1 MNEATQITPEL
12 PRKRSAARTVLAALP
27 TLIVLGGICGVGVWG
42 HHTGWKA
49 SRFSQIFGST
59 PEGEKEDWCAIHNVP
74 DSRCIACHPELAGQN
89 GADWCKEHGV
99 PESKCTVCHPEIL
112 ITGVAGDWC
121 KEHGLPESGCTICH
135 PEIARKGELPV
146 DENAVVVTTGSDEK
160 EQQGNQSSGLS
171 ALSSATTRDPRTC
184 QTHASKVQFASLAA
198 MEKCG
203 VHLGKVIERRMS
215 DAIVVN
221 AEADYDRTRFARLA
235 PRATGTAWRVEHDLG
250 DVVHAG
256 DVLALIESAEVG
268 RAKAELLQAQAAVEV
283 TDRAAKRLQT
293 SSEAGF
299 RTEADRLAAEASA
312 REAEIRLFNARQAL
326 SNFGFTPP
334 SGAVDAALIATLG
347 LPSAAVAQLS
357 TSTPSANLIPLTAS
371 FDGVVVGRAVVTG
384 EVVDPSHTLFEIA
397 DTTRMWITM
406 DVLQADAHR
415 VAVGEEVNFRPDD
428 ARDEVV
434 VGRVT
439 WIATAVDE
447 MTRTVKMRAD
457 VENPTGALRAHS
469 FGLAHIVVRTSP
481 TAIAVPTEAVQW
493 EGCCYVVFVR
503 IADGI
508 FQTRKVRLGA
518 KDAAYT
524 EILGGV
530 LPGEVVATVGS
541 HVLKSEIL
549 KSNLGAGCTDD

>member
-1 MNEATQITPEL
+1 MPMNAQAQLQPK
-12 PRKRSAARTVLAALP
+12 PRSFARSVFASLP
-27 TLIVLGGICGVGVWG
+27 TLLVLGVIGAVGYWG

-49 SRFSQIFGST
+49 SRFSQLFGSA
-59 PEGEKEDWCAIHNVP
+59 PEADKEDWCATHNVP
-74 DSRCIACHPELAGQN
+74 DSRCIACHPELAGEN

-112 ITGVAGDWC
+112 TTGVAGDWC

-135 PEIARKGELPV
+135 PEIARKGELPA
-146 DENAVVVTTGSDEK
+146 DANAVVVSAATDE
-160 EQQGNQSSGLS
+160 EGQQENNSNGAPPSTSTAS
-171 ALSSATTRDPRTC
+171 RDPRMC
-184 QTHASKVQFASLAA
+184 QTHASKVQFASVAA

-203 VHLGKVIERRMS
+203 VRLGKVVERRMS
-215 DAIVVN
+215 DSIAVN

-235 PRATGTAWRVEHDLG
+235 PRVTGTAWRVERDLG

-268 RAKAELLQAQAAVEV
+268 RAKAELLQAQAAVEI

-299 RTEADRLAAEASA
+299 RTEADRLGAEASA

-326 SNFGFTPP
+326 ANLGLTPP
-334 SGAVDAALIATLG
+334 SGAVNAALIATLG
-347 LPSAAVAQLS
+347 LPSAVVAQLS
-357 TSTPSANLIPLTAS
+357 TGTPSANLIPLAAS

-384 EVVDPSHTLFEIA
+384 EVVDSSHTLFEIA

-434 VGRVT
+434 VGHVT

-447 MTRTVKMRAD
+447 TTRTIRMRAD
-457 VENPTGALRAHS
+457 VGNPTGVLRAHS
-469 FGLAHIVVRTSP
+469 FGRAQVIVRTSP

-503 IADGI
+503 IADDI

-530 LPGEVVATVGS
+530 LPGEVVATAGS

>member
-1 MNEATQITPEL
+1 MPMNTQAQLEPK
-12 PRKRSAARTVLAALP
+12 PRSFVRSVFAALP
-27 TLIVLGGICGVGVWG
+27 TLLVLGVIGAVGYWG

-49 SRFSQIFGST
+49 SRFSQLFGSA
-59 PEGEKEDWCAIHNVP
+59 PAADKEDWCAIHNVP
-74 DSRCIACHPELAGQN
+74 DSRCIACHPELAGEN

-112 ITGVAGDWC
+112 TTGVAGDWC

-135 PEIARKGELPV
+135 PEIARKGELPA
-146 DENAVVVTTGSDEK
+146 DANAVVVSAGTDEK
-160 EQQGNQSSGLS
+160 EQQENHSNGVPPSTS
-171 ALSSATTRDPRTC
+171 TTVRDPRTC
-184 QTHASKVQFASLAA
+184 QKHACKVQFSSVAA

-203 VHLGKVIERRMS
+203 VHLGKVVERRMS
-215 DAIVVN
+215 DSIAVN
-221 AEADYDRTRFARLA
+221 AEADYDRTRFAKLA
-235 PRATGTAWRVEHDLG
+235 PRVTGTAWRVERDLG
-250 DVVHAG
+250 EVVHAG

-268 RAKAELLQAQAAVEV
+268 RAKAELLQAQAAVEI

-299 RTEADRLAAEASA
+299 RTEADRLGAEASA
-312 REAEIRLFNARQAL
+312 REAEIRQFNARQAL
-326 SNFGFTPP
+326 ANLGLTPP
-334 SGAVDAALIATLG
+334 SGVVDAALVATLG
-347 LPSAAVAQLS
+347 LPSAVVAQLS
-357 TSTPSANLIPLTAS
+357 TSTPSANLIPLAAS

-384 EVVDPSHTLFEIA
+384 EVVDSSHTLFEIA

-447 MTRTVKMRAD
+447 TTRTVKMRAD

-469 FGLAHIVVRTSP
+469 FGRAQIVVRTSP